1 MFNGLQM
8 SAAVNIAQWLA
19 DIGLPQYA
27 ELFCD
32 QGFDAQGLADLRDAD
47 LCELGISAM
56 GHRKILLREAAKL
69 APKQQALL
77 PPVPTAPQ
85 SATAE
90 PQTIF
95 LSYAHRSE
103 REEDFDISEELVLLI
118 QAELQRDGH
127 TVWIDKDGIRA
138 GAQWREG
145 ITSAILSHAH
155 FLSFLSTRSVR
166 DPGVCLN
173 EIAIAMGSARQI
185 QTVLA
190 QPEGSVA
197 PPLTI
202 SHLQWHDFQHWRDI
216 REGRRRGENG
226 EEWPAWFALRMASI
240 REVLANSQNT
250 RVAGELQQLRDIL
263 DPHTFEA
270 RIVDKTAGFH
280 GRAWLFEASRKWLDS
295 SNARV
300 FWLKASPGVGKS
312 AFAAS
317 LAHRARS
324 AVVGFF
330 MCDFQG
336 RKDPEESARE
346 AILTLAFQMASRLP
360 DYRLKLLHQQ
370 RVNAQKIESK
380 TADELFEFLISDPL
394 NRSGKIPEAIRL
406 CLVIDGLDEAGS
418 NNGGN
423 ALAELLVKH
432 ADRLPDWLGILVTS
446 RPEPYLEQMLKPLA
460 GLSFDGQSEHNR
472 YDLADWI
479 RQRLPPDWSEAE
491 RQGAVDLVLDKCGGT
506 FLYLDL
512 VAKDPALS
520 LSRPHELP
528 DKLDGFFKQNF
539 MRYFPDPATY
549 GESTEPFLRL
559 LAAAPG
565 PLPAGMAQQVLRWNP
580 RQMALHVTEPMGSLL
595 QVRSDGWVF
604 FHASL
609 ADWLADPARSGT
621 HCLAGSAAGQL
632 GDFVWEGFRAFAG
645 CSWKTQVVDWLAQLT
660 PFTQHW
666 DVAADLVASA
676 GFLEIRRRFLPAR
689 SLRRRVL
696 DLATEDGQAAAL
708 ARADALCALADN
720 YTESALGDGG
730 RPHYVHAIELL
741 EAAWQL
747 RRQHLGDAHRLTLLT
762 LARIPYGEA
771 GRYVEGGK
779 ALQAVLAH
787 ANALASA
794 DLRRVQAHYAYYLY
808 EDGQFDVSAGL
819 YRQVLA
825 HPGLSILEEATA
837 HSLVGFIAYE
847 AGHFEAGLEAT
858 ARAMALLEDLR
869 EQPDHL
875 LGTLHLN
882 LAMCLSALTR
892 HEEALRMAARAEQ
905 HFGAVMTSTDPW
917 WGALCVDLALVRTAA
932 GDSLAGR
939 QLADRASQVSEEG
952 LGEAH
957 FEPTCA
963 WLLQAWFCRQDGD
976 IARAVSL
983 TERAL
988 QVRRQTLPEGHWRLL
1003 VAEENLACLLREQG
1017 QAELAD
1023 TIVQRWAAALVL
1035 EEFSRRLSLQAC
1047 LRVLCRISASQWR
1060 AGARVLARSCI
1071 RLARQRCLVEGRA
1084 DFVNRLDRIGRHM
1097 DSGELDE

>member
-1 MFNGLQM
+1 MVSCPTCGEPAPFSRRRGRHYCDECE
-8 SAAVNIAQWLA
+8 LA
-19 DIGLPQYA
+19 
-27 ELFCD
+27 
-32 QGFDAQGLADLRDAD
+32 FDAPQR
-47 LCELGISAM
+47 
-56 GHRKILLREAAKL
+56 
-69 APKQQALL
+69 
-77 PPVPTAPQ
+77 PV
-85 SATAE
+85 E

-103 REEDFDISEELVLLI
+103 RDEDFDISEDLVLLMKE
-118 QAELQRDGH
+118 ALEGDGH
-127 TVWIDKDGIRA
+127 TVWIDKQGIRS
-138 GAQWREG
+138 GSQWRER
-145 ITSAILSHAH
+145 ITRAILAHTH
-155 FLSFLSTRSVR
+155 FLSFLSRRSVR
-166 DPGVCLN
+166 EPGVCLN
-173 EIAIAMGSARQI
+173 EIAIAVGSARQI

-216 REGRRRGENG
+216 REGRRQGENG
-226 EEWPAWFALRMASI
+226 EDWPTWFAQRMAGI
-240 REVLANSQNT
+240 REVLADAQNA
-250 RVAGELQQLRDIL
+250 RVGGELQQLRDIL
-263 DPHTFEA
+263 DPRTFEA
-270 RIVDKTAGFH
+270 RIVDKTEGFH
-280 GRAWLFEASRKWLDS
+280 GRAWLFEASREWLES
-295 SNARV
+295 SSARV

-346 AILTLAFQMASRLP
+346 AIRTLAFQMASRLP
-360 DYRLKLLHQQ
+360 DYRLKLLYQQ
-370 RVNAQKIESK
+370 RVDAQKIESR
-380 TADELFEFLISDPL
+380 TADELFEFLITDPL
-394 NRSGKIPEAIRL
+394 NRCGKIPESVRL
-406 CLVIDGLDEAGS
+406 CLVIDGLDEAGRNS
-418 NNGGN
+418 GGN

-432 ADRLPDWLGILVTS
+432 ADRLPDWLGILITS

-460 GLSFDGQSEHNR
+460 GLSFDGQSDHNR
-472 YDLADWI
+472 EDLADWI
-479 RQRLPPDWSEAE
+479 RQRLPQDWSETQRRVTVEA
-491 RQGAVDLVLDKCGGT
+491 VLDKCAGT

-512 VAKDPALS
+512 VAKDPSLS

-539 MRYFPDPATY
+539 MRYFPDPVAY

-565 PLPAGMAQQVLRWNP
+565 PLPAGMAQQLLGWNP

-595 QVRSDGWVF
+595 QVRGDGWVF

-621 HCLAGSAAGQL
+621 HCLAGSGAGLL
-632 GDFVWEGFRAFAG
+632 GDFVWAGLRAFDD
-645 CSWKTQVVDWLAQLT
+645 CLWKAQVVDWVAELA
-660 PFTQHW
+660 PFTRHW
-666 DVAADLVASA
+666 DAAADLASAA
-676 GFLEIRRRFLPAR
+676 GFLEVRRRFLPAR

-696 DLATEDGQAAAL
+696 ALAAGDGPAADQ

-720 YTESALGDGG
+720 YTESSLGDSG

-747 RRQHLGDAHRLTLLT
+747 RREHLGDAHRMTLLT

-787 ANALASA
+787 AGALAPP

-808 EDGQFDVSAGL
+808 EDGQFDASASL

-825 HPGLSILEEATA
+825 HPGLAPLEEATA
-837 HSLVGFIAYE
+837 YSLVGFIAYE
-847 AGHFEAGLEAT
+847 AGHFEAGREAT
-858 ARAMALLEDLR
+858 ARALSLLEGLR
-869 EQPDHL
+869 EQPEHL

-882 LAMCLSALTR
+882 LAMCLSALSR
-892 HEEALRMAARAEQ
+892 HDEALRAAACAEQ
-905 HFGAVMTSTDPW
+905 HFGEVMTPTDPW

-932 GDSLAGR
+932 GDGCAGR
-939 QLADRASQVSEEG
+939 QLADRAAQVSEEG

-976 IARAVSL
+976 IGRAVSL
-983 TERAL
+983 AQRAV
-988 QVRRQTLPEGHWRLL
+988 QVRRQTLPEGHWRIL
-1003 VAEENLACLLREQG
+1003 VAEENLACLLRGQG
-1017 QAELAD
+1017 QVDLAD
-1023 TIVQRWAAALVL
+1023 AIAQRWGAALVL
-1035 EEFSRRLSLQAC
+1035 EEFARRLSLQAS
-1047 LRVLCRISASQWR
+1047 LRVLCRISATRWR
-1060 AGARVLARSCI
+1060 AGERAQARHCI
-1071 RLARQRCLVEGRA
+1071 SLARQRCEAEGRA
-1084 DFVNRLDRIGRHM
+1084 DFVDRLDRIGQRM
-1097 DSGELDE
+1097 DSGDFHG

>member
-1 MFNGLQM
+1 LISHPCPQCGDP
-8 SAAVNIAQWLA
+8 AAFSKKRSR
-19 DIGLPQYA
+19 YFCA
-27 ELFCD
+27 ECELE
-32 QGFDAQGLADLRDAD
+32 FDATA
-47 LCELGISAM
+47 
-56 GHRKILLREAAKL
+56 
-69 APKQQALL
+69 QA
-77 PPVPTAPQ
+77 V
-85 SATAE
+85 E

-103 REEDFDISEELVLLI
+103 REEDFDVSEELVLLI

-127 TVWIDKDGIRA
+127 TVWIDKDGIRS
-138 GAQWREG
+138 GSQWRER
-145 ITSAILSHAH
+145 ITSAILDHAH
-155 FLSFLSTRSVR
+155 FLSFLSVRSVR

-173 EIAIAMGSARQI
+173 EIATALGASKNI

-190 QPEGSVA
+190 QDERRVA

-202 SHLQWHDFQHWRDI
+202 SHIQWHDFQHWREI
-216 REGRRRGENG
+216 RAGTKTGPMGED
-226 EEWPAWFALRMASI
+226 WDAWFGQRMAGV
-240 REVLANSQNT
+240 RETLTSAQNA
-250 RVAGELQQLRDIL
+250 RVNGELQKLRDIL
-263 DPHTFEA
+263 DPRTFEA
-270 RIVDKTAGFH
+270 RIVEKTANFH
-280 GRAWLFEASRKWLDS
+280 GRQWLFDAAQDWLDNS
-295 SNARV
+295 TSRM
-300 FWLKASPGVGKS
+300 FWLKGSPGVGKS
-312 AFAAS
+312 AFAAK
-317 LAHRARS
+317 LAHQARS
-324 AVVGFF
+324 AVIGFF

-336 RKDPEESARE
+336 RKDPEDSARE
-346 AILTLAFQMASRLP
+346 VICTLAFQMASRLP
-360 DYRLKLLHQQ
+360 DYRLKLLYQQ
-370 RVNAQKIESK
+370 RVDSQKIASR
-380 TADELFEFLISDPL
+380 TADELFEFLICDPL
-394 NRSGKIPEAIRL
+394 NRSGKIPESIRL
-406 CLVIDGLDEAGS
+406 CLVIDGLDEAGR

-472 YDLADWI
+472 LDLANWI
-479 RQRLPPDWSEAE
+479 RQQLPPDWSEAE
-491 RQGAVDLVLDKCGGT
+491 RRVAVDLVLDKCGGT
-506 FLYLDL
+506 FLYLEL

-539 MRYFPDPATY
+539 MRYFPDPAAY

-565 PLPAGMAQQVLRWNP
+565 PMPARMAQQVLRWNP

-595 QVRSDGWVF
+595 QDRSDGWVF

-632 GDFVWEGFRAFAG
+632 GDFVWAGFLAFEG
-645 CSWKTQVVDWLAQLT
+645 CTWKAQVVDWLAQLT
-660 PFTQHW
+660 PFTRHW
-666 DVAADLVASA
+666 DVAADLVAA
-676 GFLEIRRRFLPAR
+676 ARFLEMRRRYLPAR
-689 SLRRRVL
+689 SLRLRVL
-696 DLATEDGQAAAL
+696 DLATEDGQ

-720 YTESALGDGG
+720 YTESSLGDGG

-747 RRQHLGDAHRLTLLT
+747 RREHLGDAHRVTLLT

-787 ANALASA
+787 ADALAPA

-808 EDGQFDVSAGL
+808 EEGQFDASAAL

-825 HPGLSILEEATA
+825 HPGLSTLEEATA
-837 HSLVGFIAYE
+837 HSLVGFVAHE
-847 AGHFEAGLEAT
+847 AGHFEAGREAT

-869 EQPDHL
+869 DQPEHL

-882 LAMCLSALTR
+882 LAMCLSALAR

-905 HFGAVMTSTDPW
+905 HFGAVMASNDPW

-932 GDSLAGR
+932 GDGSAGR
-939 QLADRASQVSEEG
+939 QLADRAAQVSEEG
-952 LGEAH
+952 LGGAH

-988 QVRRQTLPEGHWRLL
+988 EVRRHTLPKGHWRLL

-1017 QAELAD
+1017 QAGLAD
-1023 TIVQRWAAALVL
+1023 AIVQRWAAALVL
-1035 EEFSRRLSLQAC
+1035 EEFSHRLSLQAC
-1047 LRVLCRISASQWR
+1047 VRVLCRISASQWQ

-1071 RLARQRCLVEGRA
+1071 NLARQRCLVEGRT
-1084 DFVNRLDRIGRHM
+1084 DFVNRLDRIVRQM
-1097 DSGELDE
+1097 DSGDQHG